1 MEEAKRYQQL
11 FKDVFSAQQFLISSK
26 NLKKDQWD
34 LCAMY
39 LRPSDLAEV
48 LEERS
53 CNNICGNVMCN
64 NTIQS
69 VEDYQR
75 NKLAK
80 ITRDEGESTRSVF
93 DPPIAPPKQL
103 LQYNRKKKE
112 FVDVKD
118 ELGFCCKK
126 CFVDSQVLSRTLD
139 TTPVN
144 LRNLPHGTFND
155 NVARLME
162 TIVSD
167 NDKMDI
173 DNVKVDT
180 NLNLVR
186 EELAAVNASTV
197 SISVSENQNITAPS
211 THFEDVDTKKKEEI
225 KKKKQKEI
233 PFSMQLSN
241 FAVLYEFLEDSVTK
255 KTISFLK
262 LLQEELQIQK
272 IESDSSKYWFPP
284 ISSGYKR
291 YEILQA
297 AISDQYVNFISIFIQ
312 F

>member
-1 MEEAKRYQQL
+1 
-11 FKDVFSAQQFLISSK
+11 
-26 NLKKDQWD
+26 
-34 LCAMY
+34 
-39 LRPSDLAEV
+39 
-48 LEERS
+48 
-53 CNNICGNVMCN
+53 
-64 NTIQS
+64 
-69 VEDYQR
+69 
-75 NKLAK
+75 
-80 ITRDEGESTRSVF
+80 
-93 DPPIAPPKQL
+93 
-103 LQYNRKKKE
+103 
-112 FVDVKD
+112 
-118 ELGFCCKK
+118 
-126 CFVDSQVLSRTLD
+126 
-139 TTPVN
+139 
-144 LRNLPHGTFND
+144 
-155 NVARLME
+155 ME

-297 AISDQYVNFISIFIQ
+297 AISDQYVNFISIFVQ